1 MTDQEVGRA
10 HDALIDVHRR
20 IREHFAVLDEE
31 LLADLYSHKHYVDVA
46 EHGDGYTLR
55 SVPSSIDEL
64 MSLMA
69 ESQLVLIVAKFA
81 YLNGRS
87 EFDAHKNLADIPY
100 WRDDVKLRTEDEQ
113 AGKSHFWVWQND
125 CSVHGEHVRSA
136 EDNRTLLLDR
146 RPQLCEVFER
156 QRIESGR
163 LVTACKA
170 WLRTRDHKL
179 QVFQHNNLD
188 TEVDPALIKLREDRS
203 VSYEYTN
210 VFKPDRIMNLL
221 RNRAEV

>member
-1 MTDQEVGRA
+1 MTDEEVGRA
-10 HDALIDVHRR
+10 HDAFIDVHKR
-20 IREHFAVLDEE
+20 IREYFAVLDEE
-31 LLADLYSHKHYVDVA
+31 LLAGLYSHKHCVDVA

-55 SVPSSIDEL
+55 SVPSCIDEL

-69 ESQLVLIVAKFA
+69 ESRLVLIVAKFA

-125 CSVHGEHVRSA
+125 CPVHGKWVANA
-136 EDNRTLLLDR
+136 ENKRKRILDM
-146 RPQLCEVFER
+146 RPQLRDVFEQ
-156 QRIESGR
+156 QRIQSGR
-163 LVTACKA
+163 LVTACKE
-170 WLRTRDHKL
+170 WLRARDRKL
-179 QVFQHNNLD
+179 KVFQHNDLA
-188 TEVDPALIKLREDRS
+188 TKVDPVLIQLKEDMS
-203 VSYEYTN
+203 VSYECAD
-210 VFKPDRIMNLL
+210 VFKPDVVMNLL